1 MMNRV
6 LKWAGVTAVFAMAA
20 AQATGASV
28 TKSAFGTTADGKAVD
43 KYELKNDSGA
53 YVDIIT
59 YGGTLTRVMVPDKA
73 GKLGDV
79 ALGFD
84 NIKQYETDSPY
95 FGALIGRV
103 GNRIAKGTY
112 TVDGVTYH
120 AATNNGP
127 NSLHGGKVGY
137 DKRIWQAKEV
147 PSPDGP
153 SLQLDLT
160 DPDGTEGY
168 PGTVKVTV
176 IYTWTQNNTLRIQY
190 TATTDK
196 PTPINL
202 TNHSYWNLKDAGAG
216 VIDDTVMKSF
226 ADRYNPVDRTMIP
239 TGVAPTAGTPADFS
253 KPKPIGKD
261 MTAMGGEKPGYDHN
275 MILPEHDPK
284 KLTEAVEVWEP
295 TTGRS
300 MQLWTTEP
308 GYQFYSG
315 NFLDGSFKGRGGVAY
330 QYHSAFALEAQHY
343 PDSVNNPKFPT
354 TILRPGET
362 YSQTTEYRFGAS
374 GKSPL

>member
-6 LKWAGVTAVFAMAA
+6 SKWVGVGAVFAMAA

-28 TKSAFGTTADGKAVD
+28 TKSSFGTTADGKAVEQ
-43 KYELKNDSGA
+43 YELKNDSGA
-53 YVDIIT
+53 SVDIIT
-59 YGGTLTRVMVPDKA
+59 YGGTLTRVMVPDKD
-73 GKLGDV
+73 GKMGDV

-84 NIKQYETDSPY
+84 NLKQYETESPY

-137 DKRIWQAKEV
+137 DKRVWEAKEV
-147 PSPDGP
+147 PSKDGQA
-153 SLQLDLT
+153 LQLSLT
-160 DPDGTEGY
+160 DADGTEGY
-168 PGTVKVTV
+168 PGTVKVQV
-176 IYTWTQNNTLRIQY
+176 VYTWTQQSTLRIEY

-196 PTPINL
+196 ATPINL
-202 TNHSYWNLKDAGAG
+202 TNHTYWNLKDAGAS
-216 VIDDTVMKSF
+216 VIDDTMMKSF
-226 ADRYNPVDRTMIP
+226 ADRYNPVDDTMIP
-239 TGVAPTAGTPADFS
+239 TGIAALAGTPADFS
-253 KPKPIGKD
+253 KSKAIGKD
-261 MTAMGGEKPGYDHN
+261 IVAMGGEKPGYDHN
-275 MILPEHDPK
+275 MILPDHDG
-284 KLTEAVEVWEP
+284 KLTEAVAVWDP

-300 MQLWTTEP
+300 LQLWTTEP

-315 NFLDGSFKGRGGVAY
+315 NFLDGKVKGRGGVAY

-343 PDSVNNPKFPT
+343 PDAVNQPAFPT
-354 TILRPGET
+354 TIVKPGQT
-362 YSQTTEYRFGAS
+362 YTQLTEYRFGAS
-374 GKSPL
+374 AASPL